1 MAPKEVKG
9 PLPKDSTPVTGVST
23 NAPPIP
29 ASNTKSLSFSES
41 DGKVKAKETQP
52 LVIPDNV
59 QWTPPQ
65 TVKPKTSKGFKEG
78 QKALVTF
85 VQDGDTASLTTK
97 GENPVDINCRLD
109 KIDAPETGKKG
120 AEGQPYGKESKLNLQ
135 RLIDQ
140 KEVSVSVSYAKDDW
154 GRNLCQI
161 EVDGADVS
169 LKQLEDGYAWLY
181 RRYGNPLK
189 FDQAHAQAQQQRKGL
204 FADKDA
210 EHPRNFKH

>member
-1 MAPKEVKG
+1 M
-9 PLPKDSTPVTGVST
+9 
-23 NAPPIP
+23 
-29 ASNTKSLSFSES
+29 
-41 DGKVKAKETQP
+41 
-52 LVIPDNV
+52 VIPDNV
-59 QWTPPQ
+59 QWTSPQ

-120 AEGQPYGKESKLNLQ
+120 AESQPYGNDSKLNLQ

-140 KEVSVSVSYAKDDW
+140 KEVSVSVGYAKDDW

-161 EVDGADVS
+161 EVDGTDVS
-169 LKQLEDGYAWLY
+169 LKQLEDGMAWLY
-181 RRYGNPLK
+181 KKYGNPASYN
-189 FDQAHAQAQQQRKGL
+189 QAQAGARMDKKGL
-204 FADKDA
+204 FADPKA
-210 EHPRNFKH
+210 IHPRNFKH